1 LGSAIETEVLV
12 VGGGPAG
19 VISALTAA
27 KNGCKVI
34 LIDAKTYDQIGK
46 KVCGDALNLAPATF
60 LEEKLGL
67 EKPHGEEV
75 AENVERLVFQTPK
88 ADFPLSGDGYVL
100 NRHPYGQR
108 LLKKAQEYGV
118 EVRAETRAIKA
129 IINNGVVNGA
139 VVRNKK
145 TKEAYEIHAKIC
157 VDSSGRNFQIRKT
170 IPEDMFP
177 YLEKTMKKRDIA
189 ASYRE
194 IIRLKEEDH
203 PYRNEIR
210 LIYEPSIPI
219 EPGYF
224 WIFSKGEKRLNVGIG
239 WFMDAKV
246 ERGMKDVFRE
256 VLHKY
261 YPEGSYEVEEK
272 GGGQI
277 PTRYPLTNAVAPGFL
292 AVGDAAFH
300 VNPLLAEGHGPSLT
314 AGYYAGMTA
323 FKAIKANDLSEE
335 QLWQYNVNVMR
346 HFGLSHTKTQL
357 FTEALN
363 SIKSKNLQFL
373 LKRKIL
379 TRQQFIDLH
388 AGKKFSFFEI
398 LKIAVKGFPRYGIL
412 LNMYKI
418 SKGANFFEEL
428 YAEYPEKPEDYPA
441 WLSRFDT
448 IMNQIRT
455 R

>member
-1 LGSAIETEVLV
+1 MGSAIETEVLV

-19 VISALTAA
+19 VISALTAS

-34 LIDAKTYDQIGK
+34 LIDSKTFGQIGN
-46 KVCGDALNLAPATF
+46 KVCGDALNLAPTLF

-67 EKPHGEEV
+67 EKPNGEEI

-88 ADFPLSGDGYVL
+88 ADFPLTGDGYVL

-108 LLKKAQEYGV
+108 LLKTAQEYGV
-118 EVRAETRAIKA
+118 EVRAETRAISA
-129 IINNGVVNGA
+129 IISNGVVNGA
-139 VVRNKK
+139 VVQNKK
-145 TKEAYEIHAKIC
+145 TKENYEIRAKITIDC
-157 VDSSGRNFQIRKT
+157 SGRNYQIRKT
-170 IPEDMFP
+170 IPEDKFP
-177 YLEKTMKKRDIA
+177 YLDKTMKKRDIA

-194 IIRLKEEDH
+194 IIRLKEDH

-246 ERGMKDVFRE
+246 ERGMKEVFRE
-256 VLHKY
+256 VLHQY
-261 YPEGSYEVEEK
+261 YPEGTYEVEDK

-292 AVGDAAFH
+292 VVGDAAFH
-300 VNPLLAEGHGPSLT
+300 VNPLSAEGHGPSLT

-323 FKAIKANDLSEE
+323 NKAIKANNLSEK
-335 QLWQYNVNVMR
+335 QLWQYNIDVMR
-346 HFGLSHTKTQL
+346 HFGLSHTKTQM

-363 SIKSKNLQFL
+363 SIKSKNLEFL

-388 AGKKFSFFEI
+388 AGKKFSKI
-398 LKIAVKGFPRYGIL
+398 DLLKIAIKGFPRYGIL
-412 LNMYKI
+412 LNVYKI
-418 SKGANFFEEL
+418 SKGARFFEGL
-428 YAEYPEKPEDYPA
+428 YAEYPERPEDYPT
-441 WLSRFDT
+441 WLSRFNAK
-448 IMNQIRT
+448 MNQLRA
-455 R
+455 